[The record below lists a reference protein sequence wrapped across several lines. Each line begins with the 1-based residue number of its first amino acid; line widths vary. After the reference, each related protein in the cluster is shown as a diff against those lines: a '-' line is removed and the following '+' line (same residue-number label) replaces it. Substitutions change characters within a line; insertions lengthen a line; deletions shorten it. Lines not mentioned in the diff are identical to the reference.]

1 MKKIIHFIFFLLLF
15 VTPSFAQKTAL
26 KVISHEDMI
35 NFWRIGA
42 PKISPDGKYVI
53 YAKAKTTYNA
63 DENTSDLYLAKAD
76 GSDTPRKITSSKATE
91 SEYFWHP
98 SGKKIFFV
106 SKRDGDEAAQ
116 LYSLS
121 LEMGG
126 EAERLTKISTGVSSP
141 KINSSGDL
149 IVFQSKVFPNAFT
162 DSLSKKIA
170 EDKKKIKY
178 KARVYTSFPIRYFD
192 QWLDEKQNHLFM
204 LDLATQKVQNLFAAC
219 DLVKNEGFGIGSFEF
234 SPNNQE
240 VVFTASTD
248 LKTAAYQN
256 PTYKIYQ
263 ISLAGNSKEKLLL
276 DDELDFN
283 GLKFSND
290 GKFMLATANAKTNK
304 LYYSNH
310 LYRYDFPAL
319 ANRVELAPTLDRP
332 INAMEVVDEG
342 ILLSIEDQGYDK
354 IIKVAW
360 NPSVGVTNILGGN
373 FGSFASIS
381 TTKSG
386 DVLAYQKEAINR
398 PLEAYVMN
406 NGKEIA
412 ISKANNETLASLD
425 MARPLEFWTTSR
437 GKKVRSIVVKPA
449 NFDPSKK
456 YPLFVLMHGGPASS
470 FKDAFGYRWNPY
482 VLASDKMVIVMTDYT
497 GSIGYG
503 EKFAQDIQYDP
514 FKGPGIEILD
524 AAKDAIK
531 RYSFI
536 DESRQAA
543 GGASYGGHLANW
555 MQATTSHFKCLVS
568 HAGLMNSEEQWGTS
582 DVIWGR
588 ELMNGGAPW
597 VPTKTW
603 KEQNPIRFAANFK
616 TPILYTVGENDF
628 RVPINNTLTSWSVTQ
643 RLKIPSKLVVF
654 PEENHW
660 ILKPENSRFHYK
672 EIMEWIE
679 KYL

>member
-15 VTPSFAQKTAL
+15 VSSGYAQKANL
-26 KVISHEDMI
+26 KVIRHEDMI

-42 PKISPDGKYVI
+42 PKISPDGKFVI
-53 YAKAKTTYNA
+53 YSKGKTTYNA
-63 DENTSDLYLAKAD
+63 DDNTSDLYLAKAD
-76 GSDTPRKITSSKATE
+76 GSDTPRKITATKATE

-98 SGKKIFFV
+98 NGKKIFFV
-106 SKRDGDEAAQ
+106 AKREGDEAAQ

-126 EAERLTKISTGVSSP
+126 EAERLTNLSTGVSGP
-141 KINSSGDL
+141 KINNEGDL
-149 IVFQSKVFPNAFT
+149 IVFQSKVFPNTFT
-162 DSLSKKIA
+162 DSLSKKMA
-170 EDKKKIKY
+170 EEKKKIKY

-192 QWLDEKQNHLFM
+192 QWLDEKQAHLFS
-204 LDLATQKVQNLFAAC
+204 LDLTTQKVQNLFSTC
-219 DLVKNEGFGIGSFEF
+219 DLVKNEGFGLGSFEF
-234 SPNNQE
+234 SPNNKE
-240 VVFTASTD
+240 IVFTASTD
-248 LKTAAYQN
+248 LKTAAFQN
-256 PTYKIYQ
+256 PSYKIYQ
-263 ISLAGNSKEKLLL
+263 ISLKGNAKEQLVVG
-276 DDELDFN
+276 DDADYN
-283 GLKFSND
+283 GIKFSFD
-290 GKFMLATANAKTNK
+290 GKYMLAIGNAKTNK

-310 LYRYDFPAL
+310 LYRFDYPSL
-319 ANRVELAPTLDRP
+319 SNKVELAPKLDRP
-332 INAMEVVDEG
+332 INAMEVVEEG
-342 ILLSIEDQGYDK
+342 VLLSIEDQGYDK
-354 IIKVAW
+354 IVKVPW
-360 NPSVGVTNILGGN
+360 NPLAGTSTVLGGD

-381 TTKSG
+381 ATKSG
-386 DVLAYQKEAINR
+386 DVIAYQKEAINM
-398 PLEAYVMN
+398 PLEVYVMHQ
-406 NGKEIA
+406 GKEVA

-425 MARPLEFWTTSR
+425 MERPLEFWTITR

-449 NFDPSKK
+449 NFDPAKK

-643 RLKIPSKLVVF
+643 RLQIPSKLIVF

-672 EIMEWIE
+672 EIMAWIE